1 MINEK
6 EAKRKVKL
14 LERELTILVLLL
26 VSKFESNKKTRALLL
41 NDKNIRLS
49 ALAPLFKDFN
59 KKFQADFLKSIFIET
74 IGFKTDFDKYYKGLG
89 FKKFT
94 KAHKDIV
101 NINKALR
108 PYFTDFAGLGTVRL
122 DLQGTIVSGL
132 ASNITP
138 SALSNAIKK
147 ELSGKLQKY
156 YQEHLWNELAQVER
170 IENNFYAKELKL
182 DWFVYE
188 GGLIET
194 SRDFCIKRN
203 GKLFNRKDA
212 KTWRFDPT
220 LPQPE
225 TADAYQPLVELGRF
239 NCRHS
244 LRWITDE
251 TAKEMKR

>member
-14 LERELTILVLLL
+14 LEKELTILVLLL
-26 VSKFESNKKTRALLL
+26 VSKFESDKKSRSLLL
-41 NDKNIRLS
+41 NSKNVGLS

-74 IGFKTDFDKYYKGLG
+74 LGFKADFDKYYKSLG

-94 KAHKDIV
+94 KTHKDIV

-108 PYFTDFAGLGTVRL
+108 PYFTDFAGLEILRL

-138 SALSNAIKK
+138 NALSKTVKK
-147 ELSGKLQKY
+147 ELSGKLQRY
-156 YQEHLWNELAQVER
+156 YQEHLWDELAQVER

-182 DWFVYE
+182 DWFIYE

-203 GKLFNRKDA
+203 GKLFNRTDA

-225 TADAYQPLVELGRF
+225 TADVYKPLVELGRF

-244 LRWITDE
+244 LKWITDE
-251 TAKEMKR
+251 MAKEVKR